1 MAKLSNKNAST
12 SFHFT
17 TIRTTVNKLTSALG
31 EAQSIDNSG
40 DDKVNFDWNC
50 ETEDGDVFTIYDW
63 KEYRMIDVNEKIEWH
78 IGANS
83 RMVSFDAQDEI
94 TRELSN

>member
-12 SFHFT
+12 SFHFI
-17 TIRTTVNKLTSALG
+17 TIRTTVNKLTEVLG
-31 EAQSIDNSG
+31 EAQIIDNTG

-63 KEYRMIDVNEKIEWH
+63 KEYRPIGSTEMIEFH
-78 IGANS
+78 IGGETKS
-83 RMVSFDAQDEI
+83 I
-94 TRELSN
+94 TEQAKRELLAILN

>member
-12 SFHFT
+12 SFHSI
-17 TIRTTVNKLTSALG
+17 TIRTTVNKLTNVLG
-31 EAQSIDNSG
+31 EAQIIDNSG

-63 KEYRMIDVNEKIEWH
+63 KEYRPIGLNEMIDFH
-78 IGANS
+78 IGGES
-83 RMVSFDAQDEI
+83 KSI
-94 TRELSN
+94 TEQAKMELLDVLN

>member
-12 SFHFT
+12 SFHFI
-17 TIRTTVNKLTSALG
+17 TIRTTVNKLTEVLG
-31 EAQSIDNSG
+31 EAQIIDNTG

-63 KEYRMIDVNEKIEWH
+63 KEYRPIGSNEMIEFH
-78 IGANS
+78 IGGETKS
-83 RMVSFDAQDEI
+83 I
-94 TRELSN
+94 TEQAKRELLAILN

>member
-12 SFHFT
+12 SFHFI
-17 TIRTTVNKLTSALG
+17 TIRTTVNKLTEVLG
-31 EAQSIDNSG
+31 EAQIIDNTG

-63 KEYRMIDVNEKIEWH
+63 KEYRPIGLNEMIEFH
-78 IGANS
+78 IGGES
-83 RMVSFDAQDEI
+83 KSI
-94 TRELSN
+94 TEQAKMELLDMLN

>member
-12 SFHFT
+12 SFHFV
-17 TIRTTVNKLTSALG
+17 TIRTTVNKLSNALG
-31 EAQSIDNSG
+31 EAQIIDNSG

-63 KEYRMIDVNEKIEWH
+63 KEYRSISEDELIEFH
-78 IGANS
+78 IGGES
-83 RMVSFDAQDEI
+83 KSI
-94 TRELSN
+94 TEKAKTELLAMLK